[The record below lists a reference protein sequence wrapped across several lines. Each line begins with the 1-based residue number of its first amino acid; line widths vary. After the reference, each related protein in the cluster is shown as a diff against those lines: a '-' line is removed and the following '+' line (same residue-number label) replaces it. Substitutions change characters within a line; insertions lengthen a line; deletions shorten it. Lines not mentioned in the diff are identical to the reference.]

1 MIASGGDKGSGFP
14 SPGFT
19 PWWWREKAPNVAH
32 PVSACA
38 AILLWTVGHC
48 AGSGIFYLARNS
60 EHFATSEADPPFFE
74 LESRH
79 TFFAGK

>member
-1 MIASGGDKGSGFP
+1 MIASGGDQGCGFP
-14 SPGFT
+14 SPGVA

-32 PVSACA
+32 RGSACA
-38 AILLWTVGHC
+38 AILLWAVGHF
-48 AGSGIFYLARNS
+48 AGFSVFYLAHSS

-79 TFFAGK
+79 TFFARK